1 MRRWNVF
8 QNIVITVFAVA
19 FAIAATSPHANAQ
32 APATRHKSTVSLAK
46 SDTVP
51 VTTSSRLARQDYE
64 LGLSH
69 REDLLFTEEGIEFF
83 RKAVQADPHFALGHA
98 TLAFFTTDP
107 SEEVREL
114 GLVKAS
120 ISHAAPDEKL
130 LIQWMTGTKNG
141 QLIPAIAAMNDLLAK
156 YPNDKRLANMYGEW
170 LLGAQQNYDQAAKV
184 LEKILQKDPDYYPAL
199 NNLAYSYALGGRA
212 ELAPPL
218 MDQYVAALPGQP
230 NPQDSYAEILRMLG
244 DFPDALDHYRTALR
258 IAPTFFT
265 SQVGIAST
273 YALMGDEEHA
283 RLEYLKAI
291 DMAKER
297 TDRMDYR
304 ILWAMTYFREN
315 RPGLAR
321 KAFGE
326 VAAEAHKQNLPIEEA
341 ECHRDTAL
349 FDPDPDSAMN
359 DLDAAS
365 AVLTDK
371 RHILSGTR
379 DTELAKILQ
388 TRSFIAA
395 RSGNV
400 DAARKALEE
409 LNSMAQTNRDNVVQD
424 AYHSANGAVMFLQGD
439 YSGAISELEEDP
451 RDPLSLQLL
460 ADAQSKSGQTAD
472 AQKTLATL
480 AAINDETIEMAVV
493 VPPVRAAL
501 KSNSSPSAQETS
513 H

>member
-1 MRRWNVF
+1 MGFRKTF
-8 QNIVITVFAVA
+8 E
-19 FAIAATSPHANAQ
+19 FAIIAVFVAGIAAASPIARAQ
-32 APATRHKSTVSLAK
+32 KSAASRKISAPAMK

-51 VTTSSRLARQDYE
+51 VTTSSKEARQDYE

-69 REDLLFTEEGIEFF
+69 REDLLFTEEGIDFF
-83 RKAVQADPHFALGHA
+83 RKSVKADPHFALGHA

-114 GLVKAS
+114 ALAKAS
-120 ISHAAPDEKL
+120 AAHAAPDEKL
-130 LIQWMTGTKNG
+130 SIQWMTGTKNG
-141 QLIPAIAAMNDLLAK
+141 QLVPAIAAMNDLLAK

-170 LLGAQQNYDQAAKV
+170 LLGAQQNYDLAAKV
-184 LEKILQKDPDYYPAL
+184 LEKVLKNDPDYYPAL

-230 NPQDSYAEILRMLG
+230 NPQDSYGEILRMLG

-273 YALMGDEEHA
+273 YALMGDEERA
-283 RLEYLKAI
+283 RFEYLKAI

-315 RPGLAR
+315 HPGLAR
-321 KAFGE
+321 RAFAE

-349 FDPDPDSAMN
+349 FNPDSESAMN

-365 AVLTDK
+365 AVMADK
-371 RHILSGTR
+371 RHILVGTR
-379 DTELAKILQ
+379 ESEIAKILQ
-388 TRSFIAA
+388 ARSFIAVRA
-395 RSGNV
+395 GDV
-400 DAARKALEE
+400 DAARKALEG
-409 LNSMAQTNRDNVVQD
+409 LNSMAQTNRDNAVQD

-460 ADAQSKSGQTAD
+460 ADAESKAGQTAD
-472 AQKTLATL
+472 AQKTLKTL
-480 AAINDETIEMAVV
+480 AAINDETVEMAVV

-501 KSNSSPSAQETS
+501 KSNGSPSAQETS

>member
-1 MRRWNVF
+1 MKIRSPF
-8 QNIVITVFAVA
+8 ELAIIAVLVA
-19 FAIAATSPHANAQ
+19 GIAAMCPLARAQKTAPSRKANA
-32 APATRHKSTVSLAK
+32 LAVK

-51 VTTSSRLARQDYE
+51 VTTTSKEARDDYE

-69 REDLLFTEEGIEFF
+69 REDLLYTEEGIDFF
-83 RKAVQADPHFALGHA
+83 RKSIKADPHFALGHA

-114 GLVKAS
+114 ALAKANVA
-120 ISHAAPDEKL
+120 HAAPNEKL
-130 LIQWMTGTKNG
+130 LILWMTGTKNG
-141 QLIPAIAAMNDLLAK
+141 QLIPAIAAINDLLAK

-170 LLGAQQNYDQAAKV
+170 LLGAQENYNQAAKV
-184 LEKILQKDPDYYPAL
+184 LEKILKNDPDYYPAL

-273 YALMGDEEHA
+273 YALMGDEERA
-283 RLEYLKAI
+283 RFEYLKAI

-321 KAFGE
+321 KAFAE

-349 FDPDPDSAMN
+349 FNPDSESAMN

-365 AVLTDK
+365 AVMADK
-371 RHILSGTR
+371 RHILVGTR
-379 DTELAKILQ
+379 ESELAKILQ
-388 TRSFIAA
+388 TRSFIAVRA
-395 RSGNV
+395 GDV
-400 DAARKALEE
+400 DAARKALEG
-409 LNSMAQTNRDNVVQD
+409 LNSMAQTNRDNAVQD

-460 ADAQSKSGQTAD
+460 ADAESKAGQTAD
-472 AQKTLATL
+472 AQKTLKTL
-480 AAINDETIEMAVV
+480 AAINDETVEMAVV

-501 KSNSSPSAQETS
+501 KSNGSPSAQETS

>member
-1 MRRWNVF
+1 MGFRNTF
-8 QNIVITVFAVA
+8 E
-19 FAIAATSPHANAQ
+19 FAIIAVFVAGIAAVGPIARAQ
-32 APATRHKSTVSLAK
+32 KSAASRKIGALAVK

-51 VTTSSRLARQDYE
+51 VTTSSKEARQDYE

-69 REDLLFTEEGIEFF
+69 REDLLFTEEGIDFF
-83 RKAVQADPHFALGHA
+83 RKSVKADPHFALGHA

-114 GLVKAS
+114 ALAKAS
-120 ISHAAPDEKL
+120 ASHAAPDEKL

-141 QLIPAIAAMNDLLAK
+141 QLVPAIAAMNDLLAK

-170 LLGAQQNYDQAAKV
+170 LLGAQENYDQAAKV
-184 LEKILQKDPDYYPAL
+184 LEKILKNDPDYYPAL
-199 NNLAYSYALGGRA
+199 NNLAYSYALGGRT

-230 NPQDSYAEILRMLG
+230 NPQDSYAEILRMAG

-273 YALMGDEEHA
+273 YALMGDEERA
-283 RLEYLKAI
+283 RFEYVKAI

-321 KAFGE
+321 KAFAE

-349 FDPDPDSAMN
+349 FNPDSESAMN

-365 AVLTDK
+365 AVMADK
-371 RHILSGTR
+371 RHILVGTR
-379 DTELAKILQ
+379 ETELAKILQ
-388 TRSFIAA
+388 ARSFIAVRA
-395 RSGNV
+395 GDV
-400 DAARKALEE
+400 DAARKALE
-409 LNSMAQTNRDNVVQD
+409 
-424 AYHSANGAVMFLQGD
+424 
-439 YSGAISELEEDP
+439 
-451 RDPLSLQLL
+451 
-460 ADAQSKSGQTAD
+460 
-472 AQKTLATL
+472 
-480 AAINDETIEMAVV
+480 
-493 VPPVRAAL
+493 
-501 KSNSSPSAQETS
+501 
-513 H
+513 